1 MANLSHSKAFNK
13 PVKQSIKVKYNAI
26 FEKHKH
32 MREDGLYDFF
42 LFTSPT
48 RTNGSNVVSQVECG
62 DEIGKN
68 NIEQTL
74 NDYGV
79 LFNTV
84 KVGNLYRI
92 WVNW

>member
-13 PVKQSIKVKYNAI
+13 PVKQSIKVKHNAI

-32 MREDGLYDFF
+32 MREDGFYDFF
-42 LFTSPT
+42 LFTEPL
-48 RTNGSNVVSQVECG
+48 RTNGSAVISQIECT
-62 DEIGKN
+62 DEIGKA
-68 NIEQTL
+68 NIEGTL
-74 NDYGV
+74 HDYDV

-84 KVGNLYRI
+84 KVGDLYRI